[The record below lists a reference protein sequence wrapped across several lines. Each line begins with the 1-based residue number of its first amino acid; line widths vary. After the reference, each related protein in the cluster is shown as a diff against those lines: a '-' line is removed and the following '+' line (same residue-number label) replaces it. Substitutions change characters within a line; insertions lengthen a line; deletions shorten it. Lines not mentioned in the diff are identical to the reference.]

1 MYVYLKNESIKTLI
15 HTIGKV
21 KYTRDGDDN
30 FGIMKD
36 TFICDIDLM
45 DKKHNTVSVE
55 FTERN
60 GWWKSGW
67 WLDGIYIL

>member
-1 MYVYLKNESIKTLI
+1 
-15 HTIGKV
+15 
-21 KYTRDGDDN
+21 
-30 FGIMKD
+30 MKD
-36 TFICDIDLM
+36 TFICDIDLT

-55 FTERN
+55 YKEEN

>member
-1 MYVYLKNESIKTLI
+1 
-15 HTIGKV
+15 
-21 KYTRDGDDN
+21 
-30 FGIMKD
+30 MKD

-55 FTERN
+55 YKEEN

>member
-1 MYVYLKNESIKTLI
+1 
-15 HTIGKV
+15 
-21 KYTRDGDDN
+21 
-30 FGIMKD
+30 MKD

-45 DKKHNTVSVE
+45 DKNHNTVSVE
-55 FTERN
+55 YIEED